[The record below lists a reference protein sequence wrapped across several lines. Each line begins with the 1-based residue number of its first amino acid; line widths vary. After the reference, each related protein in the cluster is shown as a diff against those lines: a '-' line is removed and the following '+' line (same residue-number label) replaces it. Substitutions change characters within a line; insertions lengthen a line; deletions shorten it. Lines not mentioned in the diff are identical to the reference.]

1 MSETVRVYFATD
13 VHGSERVWRKWLAVP
28 KHYKANILILA
39 GDLTG
44 KSIVPLIEQKDGTYA
59 CKIFGRRIVAHDN
72 HEIEKI
78 KEDIRFSGY
87 YPIVCTPKEVE
98 ELKSKPKKLDELFE
112 KVMVDNII
120 RWLRMVEEHVP
131 KDVKVIVMPGN
142 DDIFAIDEPIKK
154 CERVIY
160 PLGKAVPL
168 CFDYEMIS
176 MDWTNPT
183 PWNSPRECSEKELW
197 KKLEKLVD
205 FITVD
210 WSRVICN
217 FHCPPYMTLL
227 DLAPK
232 LDKDLKPV
240 YVLGRPVREHV
251 GSKSVREFEKKYQPL
266 LGLHG
271 HIHESYASDRVGST
285 LVVNPGSEYTEGILR
300 GFILDFTKD
309 KIERWWKVEG

>member
-28 KHYKANILILA
+28 EHYKADILILA

-44 KSIVPLIEQKDGTYA
+44 KSIIPLIEQKDGTYT
-59 CKIFGRRIVAHDN
+59 CKIFGRRMVARN
-72 HEIEKI
+72 KREIDKV
-78 KEDIRFSGY
+78 KDDIRFSGY
-87 YPIVCTPKEVE
+87 YPIVCTQKEVE
-98 ELKSKPKKLDELFE
+98 ELKRNPKKVDELFE
-112 KVMVDNII
+112 RVMVDNMR
-120 RWLRMVEEHVP
+120 RWLHMVEEHVP

-142 DDIFAIDEPIKK
+142 DDTFSIDKPIKES
-154 CERVIY
+154 ERVIY
-160 PLGKAVPL
+160 PLKKAIPL

-176 MDWTNPT
+176 MDWSNPT
-183 PWNSPRECSEKELW
+183 PWDSPRECSEKELW
-197 KKLEKLVD
+197 KKLEKLVS
-205 FITVD
+205 FVTVD

-240 YVLGRPVREHV
+240 YVLGESVREHV
-251 GSKSVREFEKKYQPL
+251 GSKSVREFEEKYQPL

-271 HIHESYASDRVGST
+271 HIHESYASDRVGRT

-300 GFILDFTKD
+300 GFILDFTKE